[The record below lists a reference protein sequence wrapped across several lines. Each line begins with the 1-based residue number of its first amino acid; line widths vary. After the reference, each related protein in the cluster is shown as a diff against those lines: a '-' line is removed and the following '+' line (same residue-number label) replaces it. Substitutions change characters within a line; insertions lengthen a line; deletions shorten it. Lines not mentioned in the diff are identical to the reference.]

1 MQLVSE
7 EINECLTHSSGIR
20 KMFEAGMEMKQKYGA
35 ENVFDYSL
43 GNPDLPPP
51 AKVEESLEKIAKE
64 SRKPFSLGYM
74 SNAGFPFVRERLAEV
89 LSGEQGVAL
98 KGEHLVLTCGAA
110 GGINV
115 FFRTVLTRG
124 EEVITPCPYFVEY
137 GFYVGNSGGK
147 LIPVPSVDFTF
158 EPDVDKIAAA
168 INEKTRA
175 IILNSPHNPTGQIY
189 TAAHY
194 EALAA
199 AVNAAEDKYG
209 KPIYI
214 VADEPYRFLNFD
226 NVEIPSVFRHF
237 RHSVVIGSFSKS
249 LSLAGER
256 IGYVAVRP
264 DMPGAGELVNGLIF
278 CNRILG
284 FVNAPVIAQKILMD
298 CAAEQVDLNV
308 YRRRRD
314 LLAQALTDA
323 GIRFTMPRGAFYF
336 FPQSPVPDEK
346 IFVRALIDEHVLA
359 VSGASFGTPGYVR
372 MAFCS
377 VSEEMIRKSAPAM
390 KRAAD
395 AVRARA

>member
-1 MQLVSE
+1 
-7 EINECLTHSSGIR
+7 
-20 KMFEAGMEMKQKYGA
+20 MEG
-35 ENVFDYSL
+35 
-43 GNPDLPPP
+43 LP
-51 AKVEESLEKIAKE
+51 AHV
-64 SRKPFSLGYM
+64 
-74 SNAGFPFVRERLAEV
+74 
-89 LSGEQGVAL
+89 
-98 KGEHLVLTCGAA
+98 
-110 GGINV
+110 
-115 FFRTVLTRG
+115 
-124 EEVITPCPYFVEY
+124 
-137 GFYVGNSGGK
+137 
-147 LIPVPSVDFTF
+147 PVPSVDFTF
-158 EPDVDKIAAA
+158 EPDADRIAAS
-168 INEKTRA
+168 INAKTRA

-194 EALAA
+194 EAIAK

-226 NVEIPSVFRHF
+226 GAEIPSVFKYF

-264 DMPGAGELVNGLIF
+264 DMAGADELVNGLIF

-284 FVNAPVIAQKILMD
+284 FVNAPAIAQKILLD
-298 CAAEQVDLNV
+298 CAAEQVDLEI

-314 LLAQALTDA
+314 VLAKALTDA

-336 FPQSPVPDEK
+336 FPQSPVPDENV
-346 IFVRALIDEHVLA
+346 FVQALINEHVLA
-359 VSGASFGTPGYVR
+359 VAGSSFGTPGYIR

-377 VSEEMIRKSAPAM
+377 VGEEMIRKSAPAL

-395 AVRARA
+395 AVRK

>member
-1 MQLVSE
+1 MQLISD
-7 EINECLTHSSGIR
+7 EINKCLSHSSAIR
-20 KMFEAGMEMKQKYGA
+20 KMFEAGLELKQKFGA
-35 ENVFDYSL
+35 DQVYDYSL

-51 AKVEESLEKIAKE
+51 AKVEKSLEKIAVE
-64 SRKPFSLGYM
+64 SRQPFSLGYM
-74 SNAGFPFVRERLAEV
+74 SNAGYPAARAKLAE
-89 LSGEQGVAL
+89 LLTAEQGVPL
-98 KGEHLVLTCGAA
+98 KGDHIVITCGAA

-147 LIPVPSVDFTF
+147 LVPVPSVDFTF
-158 EPDVDKIAAA
+158 EPDADRIAAS

-194 EALAA
+194 EAIAK
-199 AVNAAEDKYG
+199 AVNAAEDRYG

-214 VADEPYRFLNFD
+214 VADEPYRILNFD
-226 NVEIPSVFRHF
+226 NAEIPSVFKYF

-264 DMPGAGELVNGLIF
+264 DMAGADELVNGLIF

-284 FVNAPVIAQKILMD
+284 FVNAPVIAQKIVLD
-298 CAAEQVDLNV
+298 CAFERVDLEI

-314 LLAQALTDA
+314 VLAKALTDA
-323 GIRFTMPRGAFYF
+323 GIEFTMPRGAFYF
-336 FPQSPVPDEK
+336 FPKSPTPDENV
-346 IFVRALIDEHVLA
+346 FVQALIDEHVLA
-359 VSGASFGTPGYVR
+359 VAGSSFGTPGYIR

-377 VSEEMIRKSAPAM
+377 VSEEMIARSAPAL

-395 AVRARA
+395 AVRK

>member
-1 MQLVSE
+1 MQLVSS
-7 EINECLTHSSGIR
+7 EIRECLTHSSAIR
-20 KMFEAGMEMKQKYGA
+20 KMFEAGIELKQKFGA
-35 ENVFDYSL
+35 DNVFDYSL

-51 AKVEESLEKIAKE
+51 AKVEKSLEKIAVE
-64 SRKPFSLGYM
+64 SRQPFSMGYM
-74 SNAGFPFVRERLAEV
+74 SNAGYPAARAKLAE
-89 LSGEQGVAL
+89 LLTSEQGVAL
-98 KGEHLVLTCGAA
+98 KGDNIVITCGAA

-115 FFRTVLTRG
+115 FFRTILTRG
-124 EEVITPCPYFVEY
+124 EEVLTPCPYFVEY

-147 LIPVPSVDFTF
+147 LVPVPSVDFTF
-158 EPDVDKIAAA
+158 EPDTEGIAAA

-194 EALAA
+194 EAIAK

-226 NVEIPSVFRHF
+226 GAEIPIVFKYF

-264 DMPGAGELVNGLIF
+264 DMAGADELVNGLIF
-278 CNRILG
+278 SNRILG
-284 FVNAPVIAQKILMD
+284 FVNAPVIAQKILLD
-298 CAAEQVDLNV
+298 CAMEQVDLEV
-308 YRRRRD
+308 YRRRRNV
-314 LLAQALTDA
+314 LAQALTEA

-336 FPQSPVPDEK
+336 FPQSPVPDENV
-346 IFVRALIDEHVLA
+346 FVEALIKEHVLA
-359 VSGASFGTPGYVR
+359 VAGSSFGTPGYIR

-377 VSEEMIRKSAPAM
+377 VSEEMIRKSAPAL

-395 AVRARA
+395 AVRQ

>member
-1 MQLVSE
+1 
-7 EINECLTHSSGIR
+7 
-20 KMFEAGMEMKQKYGA
+20 
-35 ENVFDYSL
+35 
-43 GNPDLPPP
+43 
-51 AKVEESLEKIAKE
+51 
-64 SRKPFSLGYM
+64 
-74 SNAGFPFVRERLAEV
+74 
-89 LSGEQGVAL
+89 
-98 KGEHLVLTCGAA
+98 
-110 GGINV
+110 
-115 FFRTVLTRG
+115 
-124 EEVITPCPYFVEY
+124 
-137 GFYVGNSGGK
+137 
-147 LIPVPSVDFTF
+147 
-158 EPDVDKIAAA
+158 
-168 INEKTRA
+168 
-175 IILNSPHNPTGQIY
+175 
-189 TAAHY
+189 
-194 EALAA
+194 
-199 AVNAAEDKYG
+199 
-209 KPIYI
+209 
-214 VADEPYRFLNFD
+214 
-226 NVEIPSVFRHF
+226 
-237 RHSVVIGSFSKS
+237 
-249 LSLAGER
+249 
-256 IGYVAVRP
+256 
-264 DMPGAGELVNGLIF
+264 MPGAGELVNGLIF

>member
-1 MQLVSE
+1 MELISK
-7 EINECLTHSSGIR
+7 EIKECLTHSSAIR
-20 KMFEAGMEMKQKYGA
+20 KMFEAGLELKQKYGA

-51 AKVEESLEKIAKE
+51 AKVEKSLERIAVE
-64 SRKPFSLGYM
+64 SRQPFSLGYM
-74 SNAGFPFVRERLAEV
+74 SNAGYPAARAKLAEV
-89 LSGEQGVAL
+89 LTAEQGVEL
-98 KGEHLVLTCGAA
+98 RGENIVITCGAA

-115 FFRTVLTRG
+115 FFRTILTRG
-124 EEVITPCPYFVEY
+124 EEVLTPCPYFVEY

-147 LIPVPSVDFTF
+147 LVPVPSVDFTF
-158 EPDVDKIAAA
+158 EPDADRLAAA

-194 EALAA
+194 EAIAK

-226 NVEIPSVFRHF
+226 GAEIPSVFKYF

-264 DMPGAGELVNGLIF
+264 DMAGADELVNGLIF

-284 FVNAPVIAQKILMD
+284 FVNAPVIAQKILLD
-298 CAAEQVDLNV
+298 CASEQVDLEI
-308 YRRRRD
+308 YRRRRNV
-314 LLAQALTDA
+314 LAQALTDA
-323 GIRFTMPRGAFYF
+323 GIKFTLPRGAFYF
-336 FPQSPVPDEK
+336 FPQSPVPDENV
-346 IFVRALIDEHVLA
+346 FVQALIDEHVLA
-359 VSGASFGTPGYVR
+359 VAGSSFGTPGYIR

-377 VSEEMIRKSAPAM
+377 VSEEMIRKSAPAL
-390 KRAAD
+390 KRAAE
-395 AVRARA
+395 AVRKK

>member
-1 MQLVSE
+1 MQLVSS
-7 EINECLTHSSGIR
+7 EIRECLTHSSGIR
-20 KMFEAGMEMKQKYGA
+20 KMFEAGLELKQKFGA
-35 ENVFDYSL
+35 DNVFDYSL

-51 AKVEESLEKIAKE
+51 AKVEKSLEKIAVE
-64 SRKPFSLGYM
+64 SRQPFSLGYM
-74 SNAGFPFVRERLAEV
+74 SNAGYPAAREKLAS
-89 LSGEQGVAL
+89 LLTAEQGIAL
-98 KGEHLVLTCGAA
+98 KGEHIVITCGAA

-147 LIPVPSVDFTF
+147 LVPVPSVDFTF
-158 EPDVDKIAAA
+158 EPDVDRLAAA

-189 TAAHY
+189 TSAHY
-194 EALAA
+194 QAIAR
-199 AVNAAEDKYG
+199 AVNAAEEKYG

-226 NVEIPSVFRHF
+226 GAEIPSVFRYF

-256 IGYVAVRP
+256 IGYIAVSP
-264 DMPGAGELVNGLIF
+264 DMAGADELVNGLIF

-284 FVNAPVIAQKILMD
+284 FVNAPAIAQKILLD
-298 CAAEQVDLNV
+298 CATEQVDLDI

-314 LLAQALTDA
+314 VLARALTDA

-336 FPQSPVPDEK
+336 FPQSPVPDESV
-346 IFVRALIDEHVLA
+346 FVRALIQEHVLA
-359 VSGASFGTPGYVR
+359 VAGSSFGTPGYIR

-377 VSEEMIRKSAPAM
+377 VSEEMIRKSAPAL
-390 KRAAD
+390 KRAAE
-395 AVRARA
+395 AVRK

>member
-1 MQLVSE
+1 MQLISD
-7 EINECLTHSSGIR
+7 EINQCLAHSSAIR
-20 KMFEAGMEMKQKYGA
+20 KMFEAGLELKQKFGA
-35 ENVFDYSL
+35 DQVFDYSL

-51 AKVEESLEKIAKE
+51 AKVEKSLEKIAAE
-64 SRKPFSLGYM
+64 SCQPFSLGYM
-74 SNAGFPFVRERLAEV
+74 SNAGYPAARAKLAEV
-89 LSGEQGVAL
+89 LSSEQGVPL
-98 KGEHLVLTCGAA
+98 KGEHIVITCGAA

-124 EEVITPCPYFVEY
+124 DEVLTPCPYFVEY

-147 LIPVPSVDFTF
+147 LLPVPSVDFTF
-158 EPDVDKIAAA
+158 EPDVDRIAAS
-168 INEKTRA
+168 IHENTRA

-194 EALAA
+194 EALAK
-199 AVNAAEDKYG
+199 AVHAAEDKYG

-226 NVEIPSVFRHF
+226 GAEIPSVFKYF

-256 IGYVAVRP
+256 IGYIAVRP
-264 DMPGAGELVNGLIF
+264 DMPGADELVNGLIF

-284 FVNAPVIAQKILMD
+284 FVNAPVIAQKILLD
-298 CAAEQVDLNV
+298 CAAEQVDLEI
-308 YRRRRD
+308 YHRRRD
-314 LLAQALTDA
+314 ALAKALTEA

-336 FPQSPVPDEK
+336 FPQSPTPDENV
-346 IFVRALIDEHVLA
+346 FVEALVKEHVLA
-359 VSGASFGTPGYVR
+359 VAGSSFGTPGYIR

-377 VSEEMIRKSAPAM
+377 VSEDMIRKSAPAL

-395 AVRARA
+395 AVRNG